1 MPVGRDCAGDCEG
14 WEFQSLE
21 GARSALVLGS
31 VLGLRTGG
39 DKNSCSDGACSPERD
54 RG

>member
-1 MPVGRDCAGDCEG
+1 MLVTVRAG
-14 WEFQSLE
+14 EFQSLE